1 MAFPTGFPGLD
12 GWQPPSGGTMGL
24 PRPRPHP
31 YRPMQPGGG
40 FGGYGGT
47 MPLPRPRPHPYR
59 GYPLGGSGSAGGGF
73 GSLGEGGGGFGSLGE
88 TPVASGP
95 QNLWSDWLARMG
107 PYLARTPSE
116 SPRWPSPTPVSPAP
130 LTDPLAMEEPEA
142 DPRQRFFDKL
152 HRIRSRKIFRGL

>member
-1 MAFPTGFPGLD
+1 
-12 GWQPPSGGTMGL
+12 MGL

-31 YRPMQPGGG
+31 YWPMPPGGPG
-40 FGGYGGT
+40 S
-47 MPLPRPRPHPYR
+47 LPRREPHPYWR
-59 GYPLGGSGSAGGGF
+59 TPP
-73 GSLGEGGGGFGSLGE
+73 GGGFGSLGE

-95 QNLWSDWLARMG
+95 QDLWSDWLARMG

-116 SPRWPSPTPVSPAP
+116 SPRWPSPTPASPAP